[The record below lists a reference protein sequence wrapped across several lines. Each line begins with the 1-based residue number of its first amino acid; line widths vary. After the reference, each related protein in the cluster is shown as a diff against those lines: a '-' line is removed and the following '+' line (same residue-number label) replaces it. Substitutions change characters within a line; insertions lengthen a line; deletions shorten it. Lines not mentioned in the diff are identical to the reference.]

1 MKLMNLKYYTLFFL
15 VMAMQSCSSSKTIT
29 TTKSTVI
36 GSGWSSNSVNTVI
49 FRQNAVT
56 TFQDFQFTAYYDAE
70 ANLILAKRKLSAS
83 NWETRVTAY
92 RGNASD
98 AHNAISIA
106 VDGAGYLHVSWD
118 HHDNKLRYAKSVS
131 PLSLELSEKQ
141 SMTGDDENKVSY
153 PQFYNLPSGNLIFMY
168 RSGQSGRGKLVIK
181 KYDTDAETWTSL
193 HSNLIDGE
201 NKRNAYW
208 QAYVDQNGTIHLSW
222 VWRESWDVETNH
234 NIAYAKSTDEGK
246 TWQKT
251 DGSLYQLPI
260 NAANAEYAARIPQNS
275 SLINQTAMTTDSA
288 GNPYIANYWNDVN
301 TTQYH
306 IVYLKDGA
314 WNTENTGFRT
324 TQFNLGGGGTKK
336 IPVSRPEIF
345 IISGSNP
352 KIGLLFRDAERG
364 SKVSLAT
371 RDLKT
376 EGKWRLTDLTSE
388 TVGDWE
394 PNFDKE
400 FFKSTGKLHLFVQEV
415 NQVDGEGLKKQL
427 PTPVKILEY
436 NKIPE

>member
-234 NIAYAKSTDEGK
+234 DIAYAKSTDEGK

>member
-15 VMAMQSCSSSKTIT
+15 VMAMQTCSSSKTIT

-275 SLINQTAMTTDSA
+275 SLINQTAMTTDNA

>member
-234 NIAYAKSTDEGK
+234 DIAYAKSTDEGK

-345 IISGSNP
+345 ISSGSNP

>member
-275 SLINQTAMTTDSA
+275 SLINQTAMTTDNA